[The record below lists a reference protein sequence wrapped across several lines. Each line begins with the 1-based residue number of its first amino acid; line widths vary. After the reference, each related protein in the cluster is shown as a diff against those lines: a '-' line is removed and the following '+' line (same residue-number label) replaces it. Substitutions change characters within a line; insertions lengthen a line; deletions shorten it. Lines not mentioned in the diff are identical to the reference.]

1 MLNGKLKRLHTMLN
15 GKLKRLHTMQHVM
28 LITRESVHK
37 LKKTKQRNVMLSTR
51 ESVHKLKKTKQRKIG
66 KRNVQQARIKD
77 RRFLIKRDL
86 Q

>member
-1 MLNGKLKRLHTMLN
+1 MKRNEATGTGPSTCHHTRLNGKLKRLHTMLN
-15 GKLKRLHTMQHVM
+15 V
-28 LITRESVHK
+28 I
-37 LKKTKQRNVMLSTR
+37 LSTR

>member
-1 MLNGKLKRLHTMLN
+1 MMLH
-15 GKLKRLHTMQHVM
+15 
-28 LITRESVHK
+28 
-37 LKKTKQRNVMLSTR
+37 VMLSTR
-51 ESVHKLKKTKQRKIG
+51 ESVPKLKKTKQRKIG